1 MPHSRYHWASQIKGS
16 EREYRAVR
24 VGVDWLLEEHTDE
37 IDALIEAREWDNK
50 AALDL
55 NAADRNL
62 DATYLIRMFL
72 IFERA
77 VSSYWRSLKES
88 AGRAVKGDILLK
100 EVGIECKILA
110 DVTRNAQE
118 VRIHR
123 NNLVHDRIVDHA
135 AIWAFQ
141 DARRDLLTYLSKLPD
156 EWG

>member
-1 MPHSRYHWASQIKGS
+1 M
-16 EREYRAVR
+16 R

-37 IDALIEAREWDNK
+37 IHVLIEAREWDNR
-50 AALDL
+50 ASLDL

-62 DATYLIRMFL
+62 DATYLIRMFSV
-72 IFERA
+72 FERA
-77 VSSYWRSLKES
+77 VSSYWHSLTDS
-88 AGRAVKGDILLK
+88 AGRVVEGNILL
-100 EVGIECKILA
+100 EEIGIECKILA
-110 DVTRNAQE
+110 DVTRNAQD

-123 NNLVHDRIVDHA
+123 NHLVHGRINQHA